1 MKRVVI
7 ALALTP
13 LAAQAGLI
21 VEDDGAQP
29 AVVAEAPAAQA
40 LAAQAMPVIP
50 AQPVVV
56 PVERWSISPSD
67 GTLRQALSKWASRA
81 GWQLFWEAPVDLP
94 VSVTASFEGDF
105 GTAVKA
111 VFSSLS
117 ASDVNLTALMYKG
130 NQVLRVTEVGRR
142 AQ

>member
-1 MKRVVI
+1 MKHVVI

-21 VEDDGAQP
+21 VEDDGVPP
-29 AVVAEAPAAQA
+29 AVVADAPTLALAPAVQS
-40 LAAQAMPVIP
+40 VSV
-50 AQPVVV
+50 QPVVV
-56 PVERWSISPSD
+56 PVERWSISSSD
-67 GTLRQALSKWASRA
+67 GTLRQALSKWTARA
-81 GWQLFWEAPVDLP
+81 GWQLLWEAPVDLP
-94 VSVTASFEGDF
+94 VTVTASFEGDF

-130 NQVLRVTEVGRR
+130 NQVLRVTEAGRR

>member
-1 MKRVVI
+1 MKHVVI

-13 LAAQAGLI
+13 LAVQAAII
-21 VEDDGAQP
+21 VEDEGVQP
-29 AVVAEAPAAQA
+29 AVVADAPTLEQAPAP
-40 LAAQAMPVIP
+40 AMPSTL
-50 AQPVVV
+50 AQPVIV
-56 PVERWSISPSD
+56 PVERWSISSSD
-67 GTLRQALSKWASRA
+67 GTLRQALSKWAARA
-81 GWQLFWEAPVDLP
+81 GWQLLWEAPVDLP
-94 VSVTASFEGDF
+94 VTVTASFEGDF

-130 NQVLRVTEVGRR
+130 NQVLRVTEAGRR